1 MVMENFKLEY
11 KYIKGNYVTPDNV
24 KVSLFARIFPSV
36 YFYYRILTL
45 ILHGSKLARAGKYDL
60 HQWMVSSFR
69 ALDII
74 EKTGIKV
81 RIDGVENIQ
90 KTDKPAVFVA
100 NHMSTAETFLLPS
113 IIVPF
118 KPVTYVLKES
128 LMKVP
133 FFKDILNARDP
144 IVVTRDNPRE
154 DFKIVM
160 EKGVKHLNE
169 GMSVIVFPQT
179 TRTTS
184 FYEKQFNSMG
194 VKLARKAGVPI
205 IPIALKTDAWSNG
218 KFIKDLGKIHTDRDM
233 RFVIGEPIEI
243 KGKGDEEHQM
253 VIDFIKKHLTQWG
266 VIVERNDGKM
276 ESN

>member
-1 MVMENFKLEY
+1 MENFKLEY
-11 KYIKGNYVTPDNV
+11 IYTKGNYVTPDDV
-24 KVSLFARIFPSV
+24 KVSLFAKIFPGL
-36 YFYYRILTL
+36 YFYYRMLTL
-45 ILHGSKLARAGKYDL
+45 VLHGSKLARQGKYDL

-74 EKTGIKV
+74 EKVGIKV
-81 RIDGVENIQ
+81 RIDGVDNIK
-90 KTDKPAVFVA
+90 KTDKPVVFVA

-128 LMKVP
+128 LMRVP
-133 FFKDILNARDP
+133 YFKDILKARDP

-160 EKGVKHLNE
+160 EKGVKHLSE
-169 GMSVIVFPQT
+169 GMSIIVFPQT

-194 VKLARKAGVPI
+194 VKLAKKAGVPV

-218 KFIKDLGKIHTDRDM
+218 KIIKDIGKIYTDRDM

-253 VIDFIKKHLTQWG
+253 VIDFIKKHLMEWG
-266 VIVERNDGKM
+266 VIMERDDGKM
-276 ESN
+276 ESH

>member
-1 MVMENFKLEY
+1 MENFKLEY
-11 KYIKGNYVTPDNV
+11 NFYGGSYVTPDNI
-24 KVSLFARIFPSV
+24 KIPFFAKLFPSI
-36 YFYYRILTL
+36 YFYYRVLTL
-45 ILHGSKLARAGKYDL
+45 VLHGSKLARQGKYDL
-60 HQWMVSSFR
+60 HQWMTSSFR
-69 ALDII
+69 ALDIV
-74 EKTGIKV
+74 EKVGIKV
-81 RIDGVENIQ
+81 RIDGIDNIN
-90 KTDKPAVFVA
+90 KTDKPVVFVA

-113 IIVPF
+113 VIVPF

-128 LMKVP
+128 LMRVP
-133 FFKDILNARDP
+133 FFKDLLAARDP

-160 EKGVKHLNE
+160 EKGVKHLSE

-194 VKLARKAGVPI
+194 VKLAKKAGVPI

-218 KFIKDLGKIHTDRDM
+218 KWIKDLGKIHTDRDM

-243 KGKGDEEHQM
+243 KGKGDEEHQII
-253 VIDFIKKHLTQWG
+253 IDFIKKHLIEWG
-266 VIVERNDGKM
+266 VVVERADGKM

>member
-1 MVMENFKLEY
+1 MENFKLEY
-11 KYIKGNYVTPDNV
+11 IYNYGSYVTPEDI
-24 KVSLFARIFPSV
+24 KVSIFAKMFPSL
-36 YFYYRILTL
+36 YFYYRIMTL
-45 ILHGSKLARAGKYDL
+45 ILHGSNLAVKGEYDL

-74 EKTGIKV
+74 EKCGIKV
-81 RIDGVENIQ
+81 RIDGVDNIK
-90 KTDKPAVFVA
+90 KTEGPVVFVA

-118 KPVTYVLKES
+118 KPVTYVLKEG

-133 FFKDILNARDP
+133 FFKNILKARDP
-144 IVVTRDNPRE
+144 IVVTRDNPKE
-154 DFKIVM
+154 DFRIVM
-160 EKGVKHLNE
+160 EKGIKHLKN
-169 GMSVIVFPQT
+169 GMSIIVFPQK

-194 VKLARKAGVPI
+194 IKLAKKANVPV

-218 KFIKDLGKIHTDRDM
+218 KFIKDLGKIYTDRDM
-233 RFVIGEPIEI
+233 RFVIGNPIEI

-253 VIDFIKKHLTQWG
+253 VIDFIKKHLSEWG
-266 VIVERNDGKM
+266 VVVER
-276 ESN
+276 